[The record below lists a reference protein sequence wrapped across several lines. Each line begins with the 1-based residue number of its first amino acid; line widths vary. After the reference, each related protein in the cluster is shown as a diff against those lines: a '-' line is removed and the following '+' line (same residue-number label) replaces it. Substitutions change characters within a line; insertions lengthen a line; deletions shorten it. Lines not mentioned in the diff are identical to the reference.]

1 MLVEVIL
8 LLVLLTCCCSKKYIR
23 PSSPTRA
30 TGAMVQLEQA
40 SLQLDGA
47 AGAGVSAA
55 GFRTSANQHVPSSA
69 AGHPGS
75 AHEQSVAQPVQQPE
89 ASEAEATLQLRLAV
103 SAGDQARVAA
113 ELAKGARVDAAD
125 AGGQTA
131 LYKAANLGKPAI
143 VKLLVDGGANVNQII
158 QKVRRFAQSYCMHL
172 H

>member
-75 AHEQSVAQPVQQPE
+75 AHEQSVAQPVRPRVPTRANMGGDGSGSGPAFWVANILFFITGPVYVLGSQQ
-89 ASEAEATLQLRLAV
+89 L
-103 SAGDQARVAA
+103 
-113 ELAKGARVDAAD
+113 
-125 AGGQTA
+125 
-131 LYKAANLGKPAI
+131 
-143 VKLLVDGGANVNQII
+143 
-158 QKVRRFAQSYCMHL
+158 SYW
-172 H
+172 

>member
-8 LLVLLTCCCSKKYIR
+8 LLVLLTYCCSKKYIR

-89 ASEAEATLQLRLAV
+89 ASEAEHV
-103 SAGDQARVAA
+103 PSSAAGHPGSAHEHSVAQPVQQPEASEA
-113 ELAKGARVDAAD
+113 ELL
-125 AGGQTA
+125 AG
-131 LYKAANLGKPAI
+131 LE
-143 VKLLVDGGANVNQII
+143 
-158 QKVRRFAQSYCMHL
+158 
-172 H
+172 